1 MSKSGWESNMN
12 ENNNRENAITMEMTS
27 IKNVH
32 AFWFVYCVSVYLR
45 ICNNKKAINLGMTS
59 AKNLRPI
66 SFYLLCIVWQSS
78 KMGNIFLRNWSR
90 LFPLQSQLLCLLTS
104 FISHKKSFYNIL
116 NASQLVKRC
125 KLFSRF

>member
-1 MSKSGWESNMN
+1 MVKRAKWRKIPTQKSNKAGNDLNW
-12 ENNNRENAITMEMTS
+12 IFPF
-27 IKNVH
+27 VY
-32 AFWFVYCVSVYLR
+32 VYCVTVYLCNCVFAYLC

-104 FISHKKSFYNIL
+104 FISHKKTFYNIL
-116 NASQLVKRC
+116 NASQVLKRC
-125 KLFSRF
+125 K